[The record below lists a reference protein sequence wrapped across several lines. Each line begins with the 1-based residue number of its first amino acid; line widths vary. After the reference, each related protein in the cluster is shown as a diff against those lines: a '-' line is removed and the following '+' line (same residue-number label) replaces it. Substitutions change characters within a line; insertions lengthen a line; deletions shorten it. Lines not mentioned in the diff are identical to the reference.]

1 MLKKLV
7 VMVLMAIPA
16 LTTIAQNNPVPTTR
30 EEKKAAKKER
40 INNLLRQEEEGE
52 LIFNKQSVFGIK
64 LTTDGYG
71 LTYELGKFKSNR
83 KSILYQFEFAEKK
96 HRKEKK
102 QAASFNQFQV
112 NSVVFGKENNF
123 YQFKA
128 GVAMN
133 QVIGGKGNKH
143 GVAVSAVYGAGITAG
158 LVKPYYVDVENN
170 FNQRVRRTY
179 PEIIDSGYIEFGAS
193 GFTVGWNEVK
203 FKPGIYAKAA
213 LRFDY
218 GRFNETVTA
227 IEAGIA
233 TEFYSSKIPQMVMNK
248 QKQFFFSAYLTLLLG
263 RRK

>member
-7 VMVLMAIPA
+7 VMVFTGILA
-16 LTTIAQNNPVPTTR
+16 LTTIAQNNPVPSNK
-30 EEKKAAKKER
+30 EQKKAAKRER
-40 INNLLRQEEEGE
+40 INTLLRQEEEGE

-64 LTTDGYG
+64 LSTDGYG

-83 KSILYQFEFAEKK
+83 KSLLYQFEFSEKK

-128 GVAMN
+128 GLAMN
-133 QVIGGKGNKH
+133 KVIGGKGNKH
-143 GVAVSAVYGAGITAG
+143 GVAVSAIYGGGIIAG
-158 LVKPYYVDVENN
+158 LVKPYYVDVEDN
-170 FNQRVRRTY
+170 FSQRVRKTY
-179 PEIIDSGYIEFGAS
+179 PEIIDSGYIEFGAA

-203 FKPGIYAKAA
+203 FRPGLYAKTAM
-213 LRFDY
+213 RFDY

-227 IEAGIA
+227 IEAGLMA
-233 TEFYSSKIPQMVMNK
+233 EFYSSKIPQMVMNK
-248 QKQFFFSAYLTLLLG
+248 QKQFFFSAYLSLLLG